1 MVAHSP
7 ASIDTKGYHVVNI
20 QLSFLPRQI
29 VEYLVRLYLVEQL
42 PDHSQ
47 VVVDFAVAEERDG
60 VELEPRER
68 AAVVGFGGFAPVSSV
83 ST

>member
-20 QLSFLPRQI
+20 QLAFLPRQI

-42 PDHSQ
+42 PDN
-47 VVVDFAVAEERDG
+47 R
-60 VELEPRER
+60 
-68 AAVVGFGGFAPVSSV
+68 
-83 ST
+83 